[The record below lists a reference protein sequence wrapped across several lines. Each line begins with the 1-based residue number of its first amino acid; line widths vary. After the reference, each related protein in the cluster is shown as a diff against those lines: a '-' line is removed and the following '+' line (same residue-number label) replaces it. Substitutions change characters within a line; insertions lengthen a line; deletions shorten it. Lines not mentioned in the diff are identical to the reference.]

1 MAGPVYQRVVP
12 RMTDLPE
19 RIAQAVAERVVTLVV
34 GALDLN
40 ALLEKVDLDAL
51 LARVDV
57 SALLDRVDVD
67 ELLARIDV
75 EELVARIDLAS
86 TMASTASSAAEGTL
100 SAVRRTA
107 VRGDDVGARWAGR
120 LMGRR

>member
-1 MAGPVYQRVVP
+1 
-12 RMTDLPE
+12 MTDLPE

-40 ALLEKVDLDAL
+40 ALLERVDIDAL
-51 LARVDV
+51 IERVDV

-75 EELVARIDLAS
+75 DDLMARIDVETLVARIDLAS

-107 VRGDDVGARWAGR
+107 VRGDDVGARWANR